1 MTKYIKSLGERFSLV
16 VAPVISGIILTI
28 SYLPQIYQTYTTQ
41 DVTGHSLTFW
51 ILLNISLTG
60 FVIQQWGMIKYRGN
74 KQYNGFIVQL
84 LNLFF
89 GLVML
94 IGVLIFR

>member
-1 MTKYIKSLGERFSLV
+1 MTKYIKSLGERFSLT
-16 VAPVISGIILTI
+16 VAPAIAGIILTI
-28 SYLPQIYQTYTTQ
+28 SYLPQIYQTYTTK

-51 ILLNISLTG
+51 ILLNISLSG
-60 FVIQQWGMIKYRGN
+60 FVAQQWGMIKYKGN
-74 KQYNGFIVQL
+74 KEYGGFIVQL

-94 IGVLIFR
+94 IGVLIFK